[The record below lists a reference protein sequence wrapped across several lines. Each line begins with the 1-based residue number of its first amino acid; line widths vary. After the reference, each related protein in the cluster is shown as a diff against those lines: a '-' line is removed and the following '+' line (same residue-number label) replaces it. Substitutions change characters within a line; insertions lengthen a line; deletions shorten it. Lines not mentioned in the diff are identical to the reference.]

1 MKDEKPEKNR
11 CNAFICSD
19 VPIDKLHH
27 WIRAFDKNCGLYNGV
42 YDIYV
47 RMLQW
52 THTCGYVAGTTGL
65 LQFTTGNTG
74 YYFRQVKTWWDFPLI
89 NCFYPASI
97 CILHWWVLYLWQAK
111 IAFLVISPVFEN
123 RPFFRVPKNQWFIY
137 LFFSCIAKCHLGKVK
152 IKPMLVAGL
161 SHWGQWITPETLVT
175 WCKVFAGVA
184 LCLIVSE
191 SLQIQA
197 DNHRS
202 NSRCFEQIFAD
213 CSWSLWIN
221 LHPF

>member
-1 MKDEKPEKNR
+1 MVFTISMSECYSGPILVVMLQEQQDCYNLLLATLDIILDKLRHGETSHWKI
-11 CNAFICSD
+11 AFILLPYAFC
-19 VPIDKLHH
+19 IDG
-27 WIRAFDKNCGLYNGV
+27 F
-42 YDIYV
+42 
-47 RMLQW
+47 
-52 THTCGYVAGTTGL
+52 
-65 LQFTTGNTG
+65 
-74 YYFRQVKTWWDFPLI
+74 
-89 NCFYPASI
+89 
-97 CILHWWVLYLWQAK
+97 YLWQAK
-111 IAFLVISPVFEN
+111 IGFLVISPVFEN